1 VEKAF
6 SPSRREFAVCFEA
19 VAAIVRRTSRLLLS
33 KRGGRRVSCW
43 LSGLFLASEKHFS
56 KTC

>member
-6 SPSRREFAVCFEA
+6 SPSRRKFAVGFEA
-19 VAAIVRRTSRLLLS
+19 AAAIVRRTSRFLLS

-43 LSGLFLASEKHFS
+43 LSGLFFASRKLFS